1 MNIYHQNQISI
12 ICYFR
17 FILRVNWELKKN
29 QFLKSIDTFVGL
41 PHRHEKFFE
50 KKSITFIND
59 SKATSFVSTRNA
71 LESHK
76 NILWIVGGMHKLND
90 NFDLKGVRHN
100 IIRAYIIGK
109 NVKFFVKQ
117 IQKKIDYIISGNLD
131 TALKNMFNDLNK
143 KIIIQKNWLF
153 CSALLV
159 LHMTNL
165 VILLKE
171 EINLNF

>member
-1 MNIYHQNQISI
+1 M
-12 ICYFR
+12 
-17 FILRVNWELKKN
+17 ILKPLV
-29 QFLKSIDTFVGL
+29 
-41 PHRHEKFFE
+41 
-50 KKSITFIND
+50 
-59 SKATSFVSTRNA
+59 FVSTRNA

-143 KIIIQKNWLF
+143 NNYPKKLVVLF
-153 CSALLV
+153 SPSSASYDQFSNFAQRGNKFKFLV
-159 LHMTNL
+159 KKYAKKYL
-165 VILLKE
+165 
-171 EINLNF
+171 